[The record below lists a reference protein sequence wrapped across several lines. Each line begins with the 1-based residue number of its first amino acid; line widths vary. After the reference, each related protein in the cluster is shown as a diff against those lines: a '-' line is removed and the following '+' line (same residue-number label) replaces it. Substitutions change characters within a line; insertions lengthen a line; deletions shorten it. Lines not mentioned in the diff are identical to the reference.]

1 MKNLLL
7 GGLLLTVSQWYA
19 FFLISQIS
27 LFIFP
32 IVFGVI
38 IFILGFIGRVSG
50 SILFGYIGDKISRK
64 TVLFLTALILVIS
77 SILIILLY
85 NYYTIVLFRF
95 LQGLSLGGEWGG
107 ASTII
112 VEAYNTSK
120 FRGFMA
126 SIIQLA
132 VPISVI
138 LSSFSIFLL
147 SVFSYLGGWRFSL
160 IFIIIISLISFYL
173 IKDLKNVKV
182 ENRSKLPIFD
192 ALKNDW
198 RNILKAIGIKM
209 SESANFYIFTSYVF
223 AKSISTNVVS
233 MIVIVSI
240 SVQLLLMPMFGYLSD
255 VIGRR
260 MVILNGTMLM
270 ILGASLFPLKF
281 ILGELTLSVSDA
293 ALYAP
298 QSSLFTE
305 LFDKKYRITASNFSY
320 QLASIMGG
328 SIAPTILRI
337 TNYQILIVVLP
348 YIIITLICLA
358 LVAETKGKRIA

>member
-1 MKNLLL
+1 MKKLLL

-32 IVFGVI
+32 VVFGVI
-38 IFILGFIGRVSG
+38 IFILGFIGRGMG
-50 SILFGYIGDKISRK
+50 SIIFGYVGDKVSRK
-64 TVLFLTALILVIS
+64 TVLYLTALILVIS
-77 SILIILLY
+77 SILMIVVY
-85 NYYTIVLFRF
+85 NYYTVVVFRF

-112 VEAYNTSK
+112 VEAYSTSK

-160 IFIIIISLISFYL
+160 IIAIIISLISFYL
-173 IKDLKNVKV
+173 IKDATDIKV
-182 ENRSKLPIFD
+182 EGKSKLPLLD

-198 RNILKAIGIKM
+198 RNILKAIGIKI

-223 AKSISTNVVS
+223 AKSTLTNIISV
-233 MIVIVSI
+233 IVIVSI
-240 SVQLLLMPMFGYLSD
+240 SLQLLLMPIFGYLSD
-255 VIGRR
+255 IIGRR
-260 MVILNGTMLM
+260 MVILAGTILM
-270 ILGASLFPLKF
+270 IVGAFLFPLNL

-305 LFDKKYRITASNFSY
+305 LFDKKYRITAANFSY
-320 QLASIMGG
+320 QLASIIGG

-337 TNYQILIVVLP
+337 TNYQVLIVVLP
-348 YIIITLICLA
+348 YAIITLVCLA
-358 LVAETKGKRIA
+358 LVSETKGKRIT